1 MGSFPSTMYKK
12 KPLQINKRKMAP
24 VEKWVKDVNKQ
35 FIEEK
40 NTQEKYT
47 FVGVLKFTSN
57 QRKAH

>member
-1 MGSFPSTMYKK
+1 
-12 KPLQINKRKMAP
+12 MAP

-47 FVGVLKFTSN
+47 FVGMLKLTSN